1 MEDMEV
7 NIHELL
13 HILRSENGR
22 KITEI
27 AEEIGVSKQFVSD
40 KLRAEEMYVRTA
52 SKFLSAFGYRL
63 VAVPQSTKIRENWY
77 EIV

>member
-1 MEDMEV
+1 MEV

-27 AEEIGVSKQFVSD
+27 AEETGFSKQFVSD
-40 KLRAEEMYVRTA
+40 KLRAKEMYVRTA
-52 SKFLSAFGYRL
+52 SKLLSAFGYRL
-63 VAVPQSTKIRENWY
+63 VAVPESTKVRDSWY

>member
-1 MEDMEV
+1 MEGMEV

-63 VAVPQSTKIRENWY
+63 VAVPKSTKVRDSWY

>member
-63 VAVPQSTKIRENWY
+63 VAVPKSTKIRESWY
-77 EIV
+77 ELQ

>member
-13 HILRSENGR
+13 TLLRSENR
-22 KITEI
+22 RRITDI

-40 KLRAEEMYVRTA
+40 KLRAEEMHVRTA
-52 SKFLSAFGYRL
+52 SRFLSAFGYRL
-63 VAVPQSTKIRENWY
+63 VAVPKSTKIRENWY

>member
-1 MEDMEV
+1 MEDMKT

-13 HILRSENGR
+13 HILRSENR
-22 KITEI
+22 RRITDI

-40 KLRAEEMYVRTA
+40 KLRAEEMHVRTA
-52 SKFLSAFGYRL
+52 SRFLSAFGYRL
-63 VAVPQSTKIRENWY
+63 VAVPKSTKIRENWY

>member
-1 MEDMEV
+1 MEDMKV

-40 KLRAEEMYVRTA
+40 KLRAEEMHVRTA
-52 SKFLSAFGYRL
+52 SKFLRAFGYRL
-63 VAVPQSTKIRENWY
+63 VAVPQSTKIRDSWY